1 MLVLAVL
8 LVLPLTVPA
17 FSKRLEKHI
26 PGFHEVKALPE
37 TMIAGSTYEWEVS
50 LVNPKSESGLMNV
63 TLAINEENTLIGLGE
78 FSVEGILEA
87 YDNPPR
93 PHHSSTLTFI
103 ETEGGV
109 FQSETPIGE
118 RFNHITVRISSVPN
132 LMPGTYTLMLTVTLH
147 KSPSQI

>member
-1 MLVLAVL
+1 MFILAIL
-8 LVLPLTVPA
+8 LALTLIVPA
-17 FSKRLEKHI
+17 FSKRLDKHI

-37 TMIAGSTYEWEVS
+37 TMVAGSAYEWEVS
-50 LVNPKSESGLMNV
+50 LVNPKSEEASLLILLEI
-63 TLAINEENTLIGLGE
+63 TEEKTDIDSGE
-78 FSVEGILEA
+78 FSVEATLGA

-93 PHHSSTLTFI
+93 PHHSSTLTFT